1 MNVLARFPVA
11 VSLGLLLLLTALPAG
26 AVNLLPGDPAPEFS
40 LPDIDGNSVTLSGFR
55 DKTVILV
62 FWSTWCSRCSEE
74 LTFLRDTFGGRDDL
88 VVLLVNQDSEK
99 SVPKERIAEM
109 RDRLSLT
116 FPIVVD
122 SGLVLWDRFG
132 INALPTSV
140 VIGKDGR
147 TIYAESNFYW
157 ASAEKLLAAV
167 PGR

>member
-1 MNVLARFPVA
+1 MKHFARLSA
-11 VSLGLLLLLTALPAG
+11 AAALGFFLLLAALPAS
-26 AVNLLPGDPAPEFS
+26 AVNLVPGDPAPEFS

-74 LTFLRDTFGGRDDL
+74 LTFLRNTFGGRDDL
-88 VVLLVNQDSEK
+88 IVVLINQDSEK
-99 SVPKERIAEM
+99 AVPRERIVEM

-116 FPIVVD
+116 FPILMD

-132 INALPTSV
+132 INALPTSI

-147 TIYAESNFYW
+147 TIFAESNFYW
-157 ASAEKLLAAV
+157 ESAEKLLAAV
-167 PGR
+167 PRR